1 MYGGAV
7 NGEVKFPRLAGMYSS
22 GIITKDGLVDLH
34 NEMVELAQLTEGQK
48 SRLAARLASV
58 GDIRQ

>member
-1 MYGGAV
+1 MKELMFGGAV

-34 NEMVELAQLTEGQK
+34 NQMVELAQLTEGQK
-48 SRLAARLASV
+48 QRLKERI
-58 GDIRQ
+58 D

>member
-1 MYGGAV
+1 MKEIMYGGAV

-34 NEMVELAQLTEGQK
+34 NEMVELAQLT
-48 SRLAARLASV
+48 
-58 GDIRQ
+58 